1 MNRCHGALL
10 YLRQVGSEMPRWP
23 ERCLTPHRWPRLWS
37 VAVANRPL
45 TSLSPTD
52 TEAIAAEVASRL
64 EPGDSVW
71 LRGELG
77 VGKTAF
83 VRGAARALGVAQPVT
98 SPTYTV
104 GNRYAANGMSV
115 AHLDLY
121 RSSGLTIEEWADLEP
136 YFEDA
141 IAFVEWPDAG
151 AGLLPDPRVTV
162 DIDHLQG
169 DARLITLSCDDSGLL
184 NALAAALARYRD

>member
-1 MNRCHGALL
+1 MNRCHGAFSH
-10 YLRQVGSEMPRWP
+10 LRQTGAGLPRWP
-23 ERCLTPHRWPRLWS
+23 KRCLTPRPGRWLWS
-37 VAVANRPL
+37 VAVADRPL
-45 TSLSPTD
+45 TSRSPAD

-104 GNRYAANGMSV
+104 GNRYAANGVSV

-136 YFEDA
+136 YFDECD
-141 IAFVEWPDAG
+141 
-151 AGLLPDPRVTV
+151 RVRRV
-162 DIDHLQG
+162 
-169 DARLITLSCDDSGLL
+169 ARRRGR
-184 NALAAALARYRD
+184 AAA

>member
-1 MNRCHGALL
+1 M
-10 YLRQVGSEMPRWP
+10 
-23 ERCLTPHRWPRLWS
+23 
-37 VAVANRPL
+37 AVADRPL
-45 TSLSPTD
+45 RSLSPAD
-52 TEAIAAEVASRL
+52 TEAIAAKVASRL

-83 VRGAARALGVAQPVT
+83 VRGAAHALGVAGPVT

-104 GNRYAANGMSV
+104 GNRYAADGVSV

-136 YFEDA
+136 YFDEA

-162 DIDHLQG
+162 DIDRLQG
-169 DARLITLSCDDSGLL
+169 DARLIRLSCDDSGLW

>member
-1 MNRCHGALL
+1 
-10 YLRQVGSEMPRWP
+10 
-23 ERCLTPHRWPRLWS
+23 
-37 VAVANRPL
+37 VAVADRPL
-45 TSLSPTD
+45 RSLSPAD

-64 EPGDSVW
+64 ESGDSVW

-83 VRGAARALGVAQPVT
+83 VRGAAHALGVTQPVT

-104 GNRYAANGMSV
+104 GNRYAANGFSV

>member
-1 MNRCHGALL
+1 
-10 YLRQVGSEMPRWP
+10 
-23 ERCLTPHRWPRLWS
+23 
-37 VAVANRPL
+37 VAVADPALR
-45 TSLSPTD
+45 SRSPAD

-83 VRGAARALGVAQPVT
+83 VRGAARGLGVAQPVT

-104 GNRYAANGMSV
+104 GNRYAANGVSV

-151 AGLLPDPRVTV
+151 AGLLPAPLVTV

>member
-1 MNRCHGALL
+1 
-10 YLRQVGSEMPRWP
+10 
-23 ERCLTPHRWPRLWS
+23 
-37 VAVANRPL
+37 VAVPDRPL
-45 TSLSPTD
+45 TSLSPAD

-104 GNRYAANGMSV
+104 GNRYAANGVSV
-115 AHLDLY
+115 AHLDLF

-136 YFEDA
+136 YFDES

-151 AGLLPDPRVTV
+151 TGLLPAPLVTV

>member
-1 MNRCHGALL
+1 
-10 YLRQVGSEMPRWP
+10 
-23 ERCLTPHRWPRLWS
+23 
-37 VAVANRPL
+37 VAVADPRPL
-45 TSLSPTD
+45 TSRSPAD
-52 TEAIAAEVASRL
+52 TEAIAAELAARL
-64 EPGDSVW
+64 ELGDSVW

-83 VRGAARALGVAQPVT
+83 VRGVAYALAVVQPVPT
-98 SPTYTV
+98 PTYTV
-104 GNRYAANGMSV
+104 GNRYAADRVCV

-151 AGLLPDPRVTV
+151 VGLLPDPRVTV

-184 NALAAALARYRD
+184 NALAAALARYRS

>member
-1 MNRCHGALL
+1 M
-10 YLRQVGSEMPRWP
+10 
-23 ERCLTPHRWPRLWS
+23 
-37 VAVANRPL
+37 AVPDRPL
-45 TSLSPTD
+45 TSLSPAD

-83 VRGAARALGVAQPVT
+83 VRGAARGLGVAQPVT

-104 GNRYAANGMSV
+104 GNRYAANGVSV
-115 AHLDLY
+115 AHLDLF

-151 AGLLPDPRVTV
+151 AGLLPAPLVTV

>member
-1 MNRCHGALL
+1 LPAPS
-10 YLRQVGSEMPRWP
+10 Q
-23 ERCLTPHRWPRLWS
+23 
-37 VAVANRPL
+37 
-45 TSLSPTD
+45 SPNQRSWD
-52 TEAIAAEVASRL
+52 CSDLACTEALAAALGRQLRLGDVA
-64 EPGDSVW
+64 W

-77 VGKTAF
+77 AGKTAF
-83 VRGAARALGVAQPVT
+83 VRAACAVLGVTSPVT

-104 GNRYAANGMSV
+104 GNRYPADRVCV

>member
-1 MNRCHGALL
+1 M
-10 YLRQVGSEMPRWP
+10 
-23 ERCLTPHRWPRLWS
+23 
-37 VAVANRPL
+37 AVADPRPL
-45 TSLSPTD
+45 TSRSPAD
-52 TEAIAAEVASRL
+52 TEAIAAELAALL

-71 LRGELG
+71 LRGQLG

-104 GNRYAANGMSV
+104 GNRYAADRVCV

-136 YFEDA
+136 YFDDA

>member
-1 MNRCHGALL
+1 M
-10 YLRQVGSEMPRWP
+10 VV
-23 ERCLTPHRWPRLWS
+23 T
-37 VAVANRPL
+37 VAEPPL
-45 TSLSPTD
+45 TSRSPAD
-52 TEAIAAEVASRL
+52 TEGIAAELSARL
-64 EPGDSVW
+64 VPGDSVW

-104 GNRYAANGMSV
+104 GNRYAATGVSV

-121 RSSGLTIEEWADLEP
+121 RSSGLTVEEWADLEL

-141 IAFVEWPDAG
+141 IAFVEWPDGG

-162 DIDHLQG
+162 DIEHLQG
-169 DARLITLSCDDSGLL
+169 DARLIRLSCDDSGLL

>member
-1 MNRCHGALL
+1 
-10 YLRQVGSEMPRWP
+10 
-23 ERCLTPHRWPRLWS
+23 
-37 VAVANRPL
+37 VAVADPRPL
-45 TSLSPTD
+45 TSRSPAD
-52 TEAIAAEVASRL
+52 TEAIAAELAAGL

-77 VGKTAF
+77 AGNTAF
-83 VRGAARALGVAQPVT
+83 VRGAAHALGVAQPVT

-104 GNRYAANGMSV
+104 GNRYAADRVWV

-121 RSSGLTIEEWADLEP
+121 RSRVLTIEEWADLEP

-151 AGLLPDPRVTV
+151 AGLLPNPRVTV